1 MKSHKSVLYH
11 PTAHQFQSAV
21 FGFTDRSEL
30 PPVETDAEI
39 RQSVLQ
45 DWKNDRDTQKLVK
58 LAYVVGVGK
67 IIVANRDMGEDDF
80 QGQYIC
86 ARDSRDSHQKQLKV
100 WNLSPRQLATVNRAL
115 CGDRDVVLLSYDG
128 DFAATLAHE
137 IGHYINRRLRGLSRF
152 ETDFSRIDPEFS
164 RVTENMRRVARFDE
178 YFFQNKNEYYAE
190 TWSRFLCGEKN
201 RTLFRY
207 LKRPLDRLRMKH
219 PQKARLILELAKTSC
234 NRTRE
239 TSPGHSR

>member
-39 RQSVLQ
+39 RQSVLSE
-45 DWKNDRDTQKLVK
+45 WKNDRETQKLVK
-58 LAYVVGVGK
+58 LAYVLGVGQ
-67 IIVANRDMGEDDF
+67 IILANRDTDDF
-80 QGQYIC
+80 LGQYIC
-86 ARDSRDSHQKQLKV
+86 ARGSRDYHEKSLKP
-100 WNLSPRQLATVNRAL
+100 WNLSRRQLAMVYRAL
-115 CGDRDVVLLSYDG
+115 SRDRDVISYDG

-137 IGHYINRRLRGLSRF
+137 LGHYINRRLGGLDRF
-152 ETDFSRIDPEFS
+152 ELSLFKFPAEFS
-164 RVTENMRRVARFDE
+164 RVTENMRRVARFGE
-178 YFFQNKNEYYAE
+178 YFFQSKDEYYAE

-207 LKRPLDRLRMKH
+207 LNRPLGRLRMKH
-219 PQKARLILELAKTSC
+219 PQKTQLILELAKTSC

-239 TSPGHSR
+239 TSPGHSW